1 MAKKLLR
8 MRQAVACSL
17 VLAMLGL
24 TPMSIYAD
32 HKKYFKEGLRFEQ
45 NKQWDKA
52 AERFAL
58 AVAEKPSNIE
68 YTLHFQRSLVNAGI
82 MLVERGDMLFE
93 QKDYDA
99 AYQAYR
105 QAYSFDPTND
115 LARIKMRKM
124 LEVQG
129 LPTESVPE
137 SGDPAGPG
145 LKPKSN
151 DPNVKALHVVG
162 GVVQASGVKVQLPG
176 LPSARKQVRTDVIAR
191 SDNLLSFIEN
201 LAQAMGLN
209 VVFDAQT
216 QQQATRTKLVIEL
229 RNVTR
234 ARALEMIL
242 KTNGLMYVQIDT
254 RTILI
259 TLDNMASRQKYEPL
273 AIRTFYIKN
282 ADVTEVRN
290 TINQTLQTKFITP
303 VKGQNALIVRDT
315 ATNLELVEA
324 LIDSLDKSK
333 AEVLIDVNIY
343 EVSRNDLISIGNQ
356 FAVPDSNSQGQGLT
370 AGFLGGAGQND
381 GVGNAARS
389 HTFLQST
396 VLGLAFGLPVS
407 AVSFF
412 QDKGK
417 AKLLAST
424 QVHVLDGEDQS
435 INIGQRVPIQTAAFP
450 TFTNP
455 TRSQQR
461 QIEQSTG
468 LNPNDVNAGL
478 GGLLGG
484 FSGGAFP
491 QIQYENVGLSIDMK
505 PQVFEDEVH
514 MKMKISST
522 SLDTSTGKLTPSFN
536 QRTMTS
542 VARIKDGKPTMIAGV
557 SQTTESKTT
566 KGFPIIGLVPILG
579 RLFATP
585 DTVDRQSDVVIT
597 VTPHILRRA
606 DITERDHLTRAAGYQ
621 QDPNT
626 VLTIDRIIEL
636 AEIDD
641 AQQGTQLA
649 GAADA
654 KKPETRNV
662 STTPQPAAAQPRAE
676 TPGVVVIQP
685 TINSNPPVRPN
696 PQSNIVRETVS
707 KPGET
712 KKPQVLDDDD
722 DDDADDA
729 DDEETIQA
737 RSNMPVML
745 SVKSASAMAVKG
757 QDLYIALIANGTGEV
772 ASSNV
777 SVSFDPNII
786 EVKGVREGGML
797 SAAGGRPDLQFSS
810 ESGQLNVTL
819 GLPPGT
825 PGKPARGQLLLIV
838 FTVKNQGQSHIT
850 LNEGQ
855 TFLRSSTGQMLN
867 LKLQSTQIEVR

>member
-1 MAKKLLR
+1 MK
-8 MRQAVACSL
+8 
-17 VLAMLGL
+17 
-24 TPMSIYAD
+24 
-32 HKKYFKEGLRFEQ
+32 
-45 NKQWDKA
+45 
-52 AERFAL
+52 
-58 AVAEKPSNIE
+58 
-68 YTLHFQRSLVNAGI
+68 
-82 MLVERGDMLFE
+82 
-93 QKDYDA
+93 
-99 AYQAYR
+99 
-105 QAYSFDPTND
+105 
-115 LARIKMRKM
+115 
-124 LEVQG
+124 
-129 LPTESVPE
+129 
-137 SGDPAGPG
+137 
-145 LKPKSN
+145 
-151 DPNVKALHVVG
+151 
-162 GVVQASGVKVQLPG
+162 
-176 LPSARKQVRTDVIAR
+176 
-191 SDNLLSFIEN
+191 
-201 LAQAMGLN
+201 LN
-209 VVFDAQT
+209 VVFDQQVTNMMRAQ
-216 QQQATRTKLVIEL
+216 KLNIEM
-229 RNVTR
+229 RDVTYPR
-234 ARALEMIL
+234 AMEMIL

-254 RTILI
+254 RTILV
-259 TLDNMASRQKYEPL
+259 TLDNMNSRQKYEPL
-273 AIRTFYIKN
+273 SIRTFYIKN

-315 ATNLELVEA
+315 ATNLELVES

-343 EVSRNDLISIGNQ
+343 EVSRNDLLSIGNQ
-356 FAVPDSNSQGQGLT
+356 FAVPDANSQNQGLT

-468 LNPNDVNAGL
+468 LNPNEVNAGL
-478 GGLLGG
+478 GGLFGG

-606 DITERDHLTRAAGYQ
+606 DITEQDHLTKAAGYQ

-626 VLTIDRIIEL
+626 VLTIERILEL

-641 AQQGTQLA
+641 AQHGTQLA
-649 GAADA
+649 GAADV
-654 KKPETRNV
+654 KKQPETRNV
-662 STTPQPAAAQPRAE
+662 SAPPQPAATQPALGE
-676 TPGVVVIQP
+676 TPGVVVIKP
-685 TINSNPPVRPN
+685 TINTPSRPA
-696 PQSNIVRETVS
+696 PQSQIVRETVS
-707 KPGET
+707 KPGQSS
-712 KKPQVLDDDD
+712 PQVLDDDD
-722 DDDADDA
+722 DDDDD
-729 DDEETIQA
+729 DGEETIQA

-757 QDLYIALIANGTGEV
+757 QDLYIALIANGAGEV
-772 ASSNV
+772 ASSNI
-777 SVSFDPNII
+777 SLSFDPNII

-797 SAAGGRPDLQFSS
+797 SAGGGRPDLQFSS

-819 GLPPGT
+819 GLPGGT

-867 LKLQSTQIEVR
+867 LKLQSTQIDVK

>member
-1 MAKKLLR
+1 
-8 MRQAVACSL
+8 
-17 VLAMLGL
+17 
-24 TPMSIYAD
+24 
-32 HKKYFKEGLRFEQ
+32 
-45 NKQWDKA
+45 
-52 AERFAL
+52 
-58 AVAEKPSNIE
+58 
-68 YTLHFQRSLVNAGI
+68 
-82 MLVERGDMLFE
+82 
-93 QKDYDA
+93 
-99 AYQAYR
+99 
-105 QAYSFDPTND
+105 
-115 LARIKMRKM
+115 
-124 LEVQG
+124 
-129 LPTESVPE
+129 
-137 SGDPAGPG
+137 
-145 LKPKSN
+145 
-151 DPNVKALHVVG
+151 
-162 GVVQASGVKVQLPG
+162 
-176 LPSARKQVRTDVIAR
+176 
-191 SDNLLSFIEN
+191 
-201 LAQAMGLN
+201 
-209 VVFDAQT
+209 
-216 QQQATRTKLVIEL
+216 
-229 RNVTR
+229 
-234 ARALEMIL
+234 
-242 KTNGLMYVQIDT
+242 
-254 RTILI
+254 
-259 TLDNMASRQKYEPL
+259 
-273 AIRTFYIKN
+273 
-282 ADVTEVRN
+282 
-290 TINQTLQTKFITP
+290 
-303 VKGQNALIVRDT
+303 
-315 ATNLELVEA
+315 
-324 LIDSLDKSK
+324 
-333 AEVLIDVNIY
+333 
-343 EVSRNDLISIGNQ
+343 
-356 FAVPDSNSQGQGLT
+356 
-370 AGFLGGAGQND
+370 
-381 GVGNAARS
+381 
-389 HTFLQST
+389 
-396 VLGLAFGLPVS
+396 
-407 AVSFF
+407 
-412 QDKGK
+412 
-417 AKLLAST
+417 
-424 QVHVLDGEDQS
+424 
-435 INIGQRVPIQTAAFP
+435 
-450 TFTNP
+450 
-455 TRSQQR
+455 
-461 QIEQSTG
+461 
-468 LNPNDVNAGL
+468 
-478 GGLLGG
+478 
-484 FSGGAFP
+484 
-491 QIQYENVGLSIDMK
+491 MK